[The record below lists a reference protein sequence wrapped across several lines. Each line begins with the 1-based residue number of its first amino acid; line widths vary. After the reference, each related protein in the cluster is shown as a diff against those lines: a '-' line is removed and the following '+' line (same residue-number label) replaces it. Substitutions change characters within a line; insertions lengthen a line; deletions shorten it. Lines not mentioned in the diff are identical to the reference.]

1 MTERQENE
9 LLRDILLDAAAEEF
23 APEFSSAEQVET
35 SPKFQKSMQSLLTD
49 PKKWAERRQRPAWKR
64 VAKMVATIALI
75 GILSLGM
82 LMLIS
87 PKVYAAVVNWVTEWY
102 DTYVMYRF
110 SGEHTEA
117 SDLPDYQ
124 LSYIPEGYCRE
135 PEILSTPDDYS
146 RATSMRFMA
155 YSEGHWLFFQYGPM
169 ESGSA
174 LSIEIENMSVSE
186 VSINGNLGH
195 LYSSTV
201 NTQSSCITWID
212 AKSNT
217 CFFLDGYLS
226 DSELFYTAQNVI
238 LISEDNFS

>member
-35 SPKFQKSMQSLLTD
+35 SPKFQKSMQSLLAD
-49 PKKWAERRQRPAWKR
+49 PKKWAERRQRPVWKR
-64 VAKMVATIALI
+64 TAKMVATIALI

-102 DTYVMYRF
+102 DTFVMYRF
-110 SGEHTEA
+110 SGEYTD
-117 SDLPDYQ
+117 SDLPEYQ
-124 LSYIPEGYCRE
+124 LSYIPEGYYRE
-135 PEILSTPDDYS
+135 AKIVLTPDDYS
-146 RATSMRFMA
+146 RTTSMRFMA
-155 YSEGHWLFFQYGPM
+155 RSGNHRLLFEYGPM

-174 LSIEIENMSVSE
+174 LSIGLENMSVSN
-186 VSINGNLGH
+186 VSINGNRGQ

-201 NTQSSCITWID
+201 DTQSSAITWFD
-212 AKSNT
+212 SKSNT

-226 DSELFYTAQNVI
+226 DDELIYTAQNVI

>member
-35 SPKFQKSMQSLLTD
+35 SPKFQKSMQSLLAD
-49 PKKWAERRQRPAWKR
+49 PKKWAERRQRPVWKR
-64 VAKMVATIALI
+64 VAKMVATITLI

-102 DTYVMYRF
+102 DAFVTYRF
-110 SGEHTEA
+110 SGEHTE

-135 PEILSTPDDYS
+135 PEILSTPDDFS

-155 YSEGHWLFFQYGPM
+155 CSGEHWLFFQYAPM

-174 LSIEIENMSVSE
+174 MSIGLENMSVSD
-186 VSINGNLGH
+186 VSINGNRGH

-201 NTQSSCITWID
+201 DTQSGCITWID

-217 CFFLDGYLS
+217 YFIIDGYMS
-226 DSELFYTAQNVI
+226 DDELIYTAKNVI
-238 LISEDNFS
+238 LISENNFS

>member
-1 MTERQENE
+1 MTEGQENE

-35 SPKFQKSMQSLLTD
+35 SPKFQKSMQSLLAD
-49 PKKWAERRQRPAWKR
+49 PKKWAERRQRPVWKR
-64 VAKMVATIALI
+64 AAKMVATIALI

-102 DTYVMYRF
+102 DTYIMYRF
-110 SGEHTEA
+110 SGEHMA
-117 SDLPDYQ
+117 SDLPQYQ

-135 PEILSTPDDYS
+135 AKVISTPDDYS
-146 RATSMRFMA
+146 RTTSMRFMA
-155 YSEGHWLFFQYGPM
+155 RSGNHRLLFEYGPM
-169 ESGSA
+169 ESGGSLA
-174 LSIEIENMSVSE
+174 IELENMSVSDI
-186 VSINGNLGH
+186 SINGNRGH

-201 NTQSSCITWID
+201 ATQSSAITWFD
-212 AKSNT
+212 AESNT

-226 DSELFYTAQNVI
+226 DDELIYTAQNVI